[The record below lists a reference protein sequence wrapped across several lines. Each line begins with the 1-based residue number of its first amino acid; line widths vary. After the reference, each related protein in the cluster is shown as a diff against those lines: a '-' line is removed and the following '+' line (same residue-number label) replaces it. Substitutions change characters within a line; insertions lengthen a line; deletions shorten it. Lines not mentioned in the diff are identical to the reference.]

1 MSSASCLRPASYW
14 PDPSGRSMTQA
25 LALGLGSMFN
35 HSTKAQNVRWSR
47 NTEQDYIV
55 YTSLRDIEAGEE
67 LCISYGSRVLWFEDV
82 EEREQAKLL
91 ASDHAAVREEVD
103 LDVGGGTLAELEL
116 SGLSGIDLA
125 EI

>member
-1 MSSASCLRPASYW
+1 
-14 PDPSGRSMTQA
+14 MTQA

-82 EEREQAKLL
+82 EEHDQAKLL
-91 ASDHAAVREEVD
+91 ATDQVAVREEID